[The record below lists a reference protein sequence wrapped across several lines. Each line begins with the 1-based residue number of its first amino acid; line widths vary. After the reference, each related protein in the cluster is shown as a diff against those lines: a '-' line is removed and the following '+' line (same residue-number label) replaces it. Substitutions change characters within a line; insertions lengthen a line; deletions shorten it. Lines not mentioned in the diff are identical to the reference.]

1 MKLLPRKTMSVKMTN
16 VDSRDIHNKKMSR
29 KKPKL
34 FIALIILLN
43 LPFLLLQFALISC
56 QSQSDGEINTASE
69 LSTLQ
74 KEDNPLY
81 FFDYTKIRLE
91 DTSSIGIK
99 MENCNLYVDIYGDL
113 VILGEV
119 KNISPTCKTDIEITF
134 DFYNKNGEKIV
145 SDAVPTYINYLR
157 GGSSVP
163 FSFYLSEKENYIDI
177 CKVKIGV
184 NYKNY
189 YEKFKGNLVVKIEKF
204 YYQGDIL
211 VIEGK
216 VLNLSRISVEDL
228 KLLCTFYNKKDRV
241 VFIKQCY
248 LPREKIG
255 PLEEQSFIL
264 KVLLD
269 EYLTSFTHYSVEIF
283 FEDSLI

>member
-1 MKLLPRKTMSVKMTN
+1 MSAEMTN
-16 VDSRDIHNKKMSR
+16 VDSRNLHNKKMSQ
-29 KKPKL
+29 KKSKL
-34 FIALIILLN
+34 FIALIILLD
-43 LPFLLLQFALISC
+43 LPFFLLQFALLSC
-56 QSQSDGEINTASE
+56 QSQSDGDIDATSE
-69 LSTLQ
+69 LSKPQ

-91 DTSSIGIK
+91 DTSSIEIK

-119 KNISPTCKTDIEITF
+119 KNISSTYKTDIEITF
-134 DFYNKNGEKIV
+134 DFYNKNGEKITSDTV
-145 SDAVPTYINYLR
+145 SAYVNYLR

-189 YEKFKGNLVVKIEKF
+189 YEKFKGNLVEKIEKF
-204 YYQGDIL
+204 YYQENIL

-216 VLNLSRISVEDL
+216 VLNLSRISVKNL

-248 LPREKIG
+248 LPREKLG

-269 EYLTSFTHYSVEIF
+269 EYLPSFTHYRLEIF